1 MQTGTEADAA
11 SLAMPSYLILQEI
24 AVVPQQDSDQLAFDL
39 NQTVYTK
46 APEQVGHRSLFCSSI
61 YVNVRRCS
69 MQRHNK
75 ISSPCSMVSHSQFSR
90 QVRDPVFMI
99 RML

>member
-46 APEQVGHRSLFCSSI
+46 APEQVGQYVLF
-61 YVNVRRCS
+61 
-69 MQRHNK
+69 
-75 ISSPCSMVSHSQFSR
+75 
-90 QVRDPVFMI
+90 
-99 RML
+99 L